1 MLMLIFYG
9 VLCFWCVANGV
20 RAPVYADVDLG
31 KGIGDELAGFRES
44 IASMKSDIESLKY
57 RKKKVS
63 MVACMKGPFAARG
76 AGSVIQIL
84 DIKTIYGITPS
95 SQYRNGIFTCK
106 DRGLYMVFAT
116 VTSAIHTSFKLMR
129 NKTSVSRGY
138 IGGYSGHWSSGSS
151 IAFVQLDEK
160 DQISIQADKQ
170 MTIGDR
176 SCFGVIK
183 ID

>member
-1 MLMLIFYG
+1 MLMLIFYS
-9 VLCFWCVANGV
+9 VLCFWYVANGV
-20 RAPVYADVDLG
+20 RAPVYADLG
-31 KGIGDELAGFRES
+31 KGNGDELAGMRES
-44 IASMKSDIESLKY
+44 IASMKSDIESLKH
-57 RKKKVS
+57 RKRVS
-63 MVACMKGPFAARG
+63 MVACLKGSFTASG
-76 AGSVIQIL
+76 TGSVLQIL

-116 VTSAIHTSFKLMR
+116 VTSTIQTSFKIMR
-129 NKTSVSRGY
+129 NKTSVSRGF
-138 IGGYSGHWSSGSS
+138 IGGNSGHYSSGSS

>member
-1 MLMLIFYG
+1 MLMLIFCS

-20 RAPVYADVDLG
+20 RAPVYAEVDLG
-31 KGIGDELAGFRES
+31 KGNGDELAGMRES
-44 IASMKSDIESLKY
+44 IASMKSDIESLKH
-57 RKKKVS
+57 RKRVS
-63 MVACMKGPFAARG
+63 MVACLQGSFTASG
-76 AGSVIQIL
+76 AGSVLQIL

-116 VTSAIHTSFKLMR
+116 VTSIKTSFKIMR
-129 NKTSVSRGY
+129 NKTSVSRGF
-138 IGGYSGHWSSGSS
+138 IGGNSGHYSSGSS